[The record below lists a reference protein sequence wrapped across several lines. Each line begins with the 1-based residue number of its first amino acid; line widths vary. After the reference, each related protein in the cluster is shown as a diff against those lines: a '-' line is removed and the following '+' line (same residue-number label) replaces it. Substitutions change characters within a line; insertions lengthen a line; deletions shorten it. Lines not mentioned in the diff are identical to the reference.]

1 MAASAP
7 LRPKGPTVHL
17 DRLPDR
23 LSEQVDRVRD
33 RTAEAMGSDSG
44 SVLREIGRLSRKLD
58 HTEKHLADSLDTVA
72 QLTRETENRLDGL
85 EASAGTTWPRR
96 LFWIAV
102 GMGAGAVAA
111 YLADP
116 DRGEQRREQVVGQ
129 AQQRMQEVT
138 GEVSERART
147 VKDEVVDR
155 AQDVKDQAAASAQS
169 VATEAQRAAEEVKGE
184 AERAV
189 VDVRDEAQDAT
200 DDVKRQV
207 TADGSPAPASPP
219 PGRSI

>member
-1 MAASAP
+1 M
-7 LRPKGPTVHL
+7 HL

-58 HTEKHLADSLDTVA
+58 DTEAHLVDSLDTLVEV
-72 QLTRETENRLDGL
+72 TRETEERLDDL
-85 EASAGTTWPRR
+85 ESGAGTTWPRR

-102 GMGAGAVAA
+102 GMGAGALAA

-116 DRGEQRREQVVGQ
+116 DRGEERREQVVGQ
-129 AQQRMQEVT
+129 AQQRVQEVT
-138 GEVSERART
+138 GEVAERART

-155 AQDVKDQAAASAQS
+155 AQDVKDQARTSAQS
-169 VATEAQRAAEEVKGE
+169 VADEAQHAAQDVRTE

-189 VDVRDEAQDAT
+189 LDVRDEAQHAAEDVKEQVAT
-200 DDVKRQV
+200 D
-207 TADGSPAPASPP
+207 GSTSPASPP
-219 PGRSI
+219 PGRTS